1 MSIPW
6 VYIGSIGNH
15 TGQTVCIKGWLYNKR
30 SSGKIHFLQL
40 RDGTG
45 FIQGVMVKKDV
56 DEATFSAA
64 DKITQESSVTVFGI
78 VREDQRAPSGYEL
91 ALLSLE
97 PLQTAVDYPITPK
110 EHGTAFLM
118 ENRHLWL
125 RSSRQRALHR
135 LRNRVE
141 KAIVDFFFENNFIR
155 TDTPIL
161 TATAAE
167 GTSNLFATQYYD
179 LGAAYL
185 AQTGQ
190 LYLEAA
196 IFSHGLVYNFGPTFR
211 AEKSKTRRH
220 LSEFWMVEAEEAYYD
235 NDDNIHLQ
243 ERLVQY
249 LIVRCLEGCREELKV
264 LERDTVKLE
273 EAVNAPFARTTYDEA
288 VNLLQ
293 GLGNPIQSGDDLGG
307 DEETALS
314 LHFGKP
320 VFIINYPKKIK
331 AFYMKEDPQNPE
343 RVKCAD
349 LIASEGYGEIIGG
362 SQREEDYDK
371 LLERMREFDIPL
383 EPYRWYV
390 DLRKYGSVPHS
401 GFGLGI
407 ERTVSWIAGISHVRE
422 AILFPRMLYR
432 IYP

>member
-1 MSIPW
+1 MSTSW
-6 VYIGSIGNH
+6 VYISSIGRYS
-15 TGQTVCIKGWLYNKR
+15 GQTVCIKGWLYNKR

-45 FIQGVMVKKDV
+45 FIQGVMAKNDV

-64 DKITQESSVTVFGI
+64 DRITQESSLIVTGI
-78 VREDQRAPSGYEL
+78 VREDKRAPSGYEL
-91 ALLSLE
+91 AVVSLE
-97 PLQTAVDYPITPK
+97 QLQNATDYPITPK

-125 RSSRQRALHR
+125 RSSKQRALHR
-135 LRNRVE
+135 VRNMAE
-141 KAIVDFFFENNFIR
+141 KAVVDFFFDNNFIR

-167 GTSNLFATQYYD
+167 GSSNLFATQYYD
-179 LGAAYL
+179 LGTAYL

-235 NDDNIHLQ
+235 NDDNIALQ
-243 ERLVQY
+243 ERFVKY
-249 LIVRCLEGCREELKV
+249 IIGRCLEGCREDLKV
-264 LERDTVKLE
+264 LERDTAKLE
-273 EAVNAPFARTTYDEA
+273 QVVNAPFARTTYDDA
-288 VNLLQ
+288 VKILQ
-293 GLGNPIQSGDDLGG
+293 GMGNPIQLGDDIGG
-307 DEETALS
+307 DEETS
-314 LHFGKP
+314 ISQHFGNP
-320 VFIINYPKKIK
+320 VFVMNYPKKIK

-362 SQREEDYDK
+362 SQREDDHDK
-371 LLERMREFDIPL
+371 LLERMQQFNIPM

-407 ERTVSWIAGISHVRE
+407 ERTVSWIAGISHIRE

-432 IYP
+432 MYP

>member
-15 TGQTVCIKGWLYNKR
+15 TGQTVRIKGWLYNKR

-45 FIQGVMVKKDV
+45 AIQGVMVKSEV

-64 DKITQESSVTVFGI
+64 DKINQESSLTVTGI
-78 VREDQRAPSGYEL
+78 VREDKRAPSGYEL

-97 PLQTAVDYPITPK
+97 PFQTAVDFPITPK

-125 RSSRQRALHR
+125 RSNRQRALHR
-135 LRNRVE
+135 LRNMVE
-141 KAIVDFFFENNFIR
+141 KAIVDFFFENHFIR

-167 GTSNLFATQYYD
+167 GTSNLFATSYYD
-179 LGAAYL
+179 LGTAYL

-235 NDDNIHLQ
+235 NEANINLQ
-243 ERLVQY
+243 ERFVQY
-249 LIVRCLEGCREELKV
+249 IIGRCLEGCREEFKV

-273 EAVNAPFARTTYDEA
+273 EVVNVPFARTTYDDA
-288 VNLLQ
+288 VNILQ
-293 GLGNPIQSGDDLGG
+293 GLGNPIQTGEDIGG
-307 DEETALS
+307 DEETAIS
-314 LHFGKP
+314 LHFGRP
-320 VFIINYPKKIK
+320 VFIMNYPKKIK
-331 AFYMKEDPQNPE
+331 AFYMKQDPGNPE

-383 EPYRWYV
+383 EPYRWYM

>member
-1 MSIPW
+1 
-6 VYIGSIGNH
+6 
-15 TGQTVCIKGWLYNKR
+15 
-30 SSGKIHFLQL
+30 LQL

-45 FIQGVMVKKDV
+45 FIQGVMAKNDV
-56 DEATFSAA
+56 DEATFALA
-64 DKITQESSVTVFGI
+64 DRITQESSLIVTGT
-78 VREDQRAPSGYEL
+78 VREDKRAPSGYEL
-91 ALLSLE
+91 SVSSLE
-97 PLQTAVDYPITPK
+97 LLQNVSDYPITPK

-125 RSSRQRALHR
+125 RSSRQWALHR
-135 LRNRVE
+135 IRSMAE
-141 KAIVDFFFENNFIR
+141 KAIVDFFFDNHFIR

-167 GTSNLFATQYYD
+167 GASTLFATQYYD
-179 LGAAYL
+179 LGTAYL

-196 IFSHGLVYNFGPTFR
+196 IYSHGLVYNLGPTFR

-235 NDDNIHLQ
+235 NDDNIALQ

-249 LIVRCLEGCREELKV
+249 IIGRCLDACAEELKV
-264 LERDTVKLE
+264 LERDTAPLE
-273 EAVNAPFARTTYDEA
+273 RVIGAPFARTTYDDA
-288 VNLLQ
+288 VRILQ
-293 GLGNPIQSGDDLGG
+293 GMGNPIQIGDDIGG
-307 DEETALS
+307 DEETAIS
-314 LHFGKP
+314 QHFGKP
-320 VFIINYPKKIK
+320 VFVMNYPKKIK
-331 AFYMKEDPQNPE
+331 AFYMKESPDNPE

-349 LIASEGYGEIIGG
+349 LIAPEGYGEIIGG
-362 SQREEDYDK
+362 SQREDDHDK
-371 LLERMREFDIPL
+371 LIERMRQFDIPV

-390 DLRKYGSVPHS
+390 DLRTYGSVPHS
-401 GFGLGI
+401 GFGMGI
-407 ERTVSWIAGISHVRE
+407 ERTVSWIAGITHVRE

>member
-1 MSIPW
+1 MSTPW
-6 VYIGSIGNH
+6 IYISSVAH
-15 TGQTVCIKGWLYNKR
+15 YSGQTVCIKGWLYNKR

-45 FIQGVMVKKDV
+45 FIQGVMAKNDV
-56 DEATFSAA
+56 DEETFSVA
-64 DKITQESSVTVFGI
+64 DGINQESSLIVTGI
-78 VREDQRAPSGYEL
+78 VREDKRAPSGYEL
-91 ALLSLE
+91 SIVSLE
-97 PLQTAVDYPITPK
+97 PLQNAIDYPITPK

-125 RSSRQRALHR
+125 RSSKQSALHR
-135 LRNRVE
+135 IRNVVE
-141 KAIVDFFFENNFIR
+141 KAVADFFFDNNFIR

-161 TATAAE
+161 TSTAAE

-179 LGAAYL
+179 LGEAYL

-196 IFSHGLVYNFGPTFR
+196 IFAHGLVYNFGPTFR

-235 NDDNIHLQ
+235 NDDNIALQ
-243 ERLVQY
+243 ERFVNY
-249 LIVRCLEGCREELKV
+249 IIGRCLEDCGEDLKV
-264 LERDTVKLE
+264 LERDTEKLE
-273 EAVNAPFARTTYDEA
+273 QAINVPFARTTYDE
-288 VNLLQ
+288 VLTILQ
-293 GLGNPIQSGDDLGG
+293 RMGNPIQAGEDIGG
-307 DEETALS
+307 DEETLIS
-314 LHFGKP
+314 QHFGRP
-320 VFIINYPKKIK
+320 VFVMNYPKKIK
-331 AFYMKEDPQNPE
+331 AFYMKEDPHNPE

-349 LIASEGYGEIIGG
+349 LIAPEGYGEIIGG
-362 SQREEDYDK
+362 SQREDDYDK
-371 LLERMREFDIPL
+371 LLERMQEFNIPV

-407 ERTVSWIAGISHVRE
+407 ERTVSWISGISHVRE